1 MRGAGEDAP
10 KVAQLLATWAV
21 PVDAEEVHHDANAD
35 GVGFGV
41 GGVIGDQE
49 VVVEKLEMMMTVLP
63 QEARKPWAEKT
74 DTCHGNREG
83 FSDAP

>member
-10 KVAQLLATWAV
+10 KLARLLATWAV
-21 PVDAEEVHHDANAD
+21 QVDAEEVHHDADAD

-49 VVVEKLEMMMTVLP
+49 VVVEKLKMMMTVLP
-63 QEARKPWAEKT
+63 QEARKPWGEKR
-74 DTCHGNREG
+74 DTCHGDREG
-83 FSDAP
+83 FGGAS

>member
-10 KVAQLLATWAV
+10 NLAQLLATWAV
-21 PVDAEEVHHDANAD
+21 QVSAEEFHHDADAD

-41 GGVIGDQE
+41 GGIIGDQE

-63 QEARKPWAEKT
+63 QE
-74 DTCHGNREG
+74 DTHAVSMLFPTQPSQSQERLR
-83 FSDAP
+83 

>member
-10 KVAQLLATWAV
+10 KLAQLLATWEV
-21 PVDAEEVHHDANAD
+21 QVDAEEVHHDANAD

-49 VVVEKLEMMMTVLP
+49 VVVEMV
-63 QEARKPWAEKT
+63 
-74 DTCHGNREG
+74 
-83 FSDAP
+83 